1 MSNLYV
7 LVDFENVQPDL
18 EVLADAP
25 VNVRLF
31 VGAKQQEQRHRYGL
45 MKGLVALGGK
55 VELVEITRSG
65 SNAVDMH
72 IAWYIGGLLERE
84 PTARIHIISGDTDF
98 DPLLEFLTA
107 RGVDCRRT
115 KTIAELAPEK
125 AHRVAAPRV
134 PASRPATPRPAAP
147 KQPRAARARAAAP
160 PRSAAPPRTAAPS
173 RAPTP
178 DKLLPIVQKLRSMNG
193 KPSNRVKLEQTLAN
207 YFKQHGGERSAKEV
221 DLAIDELLRRKLVT
235 QDGKKLRYDLGS

>member
-1 MSNLYV
+1 MANLYV

-18 EVLADAP
+18 EELADAP
-25 VNVRLF
+25 VRVRLF

-55 VELVEITRSG
+55 VELIEITRSG

-98 DPLLEFLTA
+98 DPLLEFLAA

-115 KTIAELAPEK
+115 KNIAELAPQK
-125 AHRVAAPRV
+125 APRVAAPRT
-134 PASRPATPRPAAP
+134 ASKPSTARPAAP
-147 KQPRAARARAAAP
+147 RQPRSSRARVASLA
-160 PRSAAPPRTAAPS
+160 RTPAPS
-173 RAPTP
+173 RAPAP

-193 KPSNRVKLEQTLAN
+193 KPSNRSKLAQTLAN
-207 YFKQHGGERSAKEV
+207 YFKQHGGEQSAKEV
-221 DLAIDELLRRKLVT
+221 ESAIDELLRRKLVT
-235 QDGKKLRYDLGS
+235 EDGKKLRYDLGS